1 MSSRVVSLCDRSLHA
16 PFLSV
21 ESRARRAN
29 RTRRSLSVIEC
40 IRLMVWFSKGG
51 KLMETF

>member
-1 MSSRVVSLCDRSLHA
+1 MSSRVVSLCDRSMHA

-29 RTRRSLSVIEC
+29 LTRQAIVIEC
-40 IRLMVWFSKGG
+40 IRLMVWFSEGG